1 MQSTRR
7 DNRHRLADTALRQS
21 GYFTAAQARELGYA
35 YPAQK
40 YNADHGNWLHV
51 DRGIYRLRDWP
62 SGLHDDFVRWWL
74 WSKGRAVVS
83 HDSALSVHGLGTV
96 DPSRVHLTVPPGFRQ
111 ASAGVV
117 LHKTV
122 LADADVE
129 RRDGF
134 AITTPIRSIVDA
146 AAGDLDADQLRLVVQ
161 DALDR
166 GFATSRR
173 LIERADAAGDRAA
186 LRIERAIRELGSP

>member
-7 DNRHRLADTALRQS
+7 DNRHRLAEIALRQS

-40 YNADHGNWLHV
+40 YNADHGNWLRV
-51 DRGIYRLRDWP
+51 DRAIYRLRDWP
-62 SGLHDDFVRWWL
+62 SGPHDDFVRWRL

-96 DPSRVHLTVPPGFRQ
+96 DPTRVHLTVPPGFRQ
-111 ASAGVV
+111 VAAGAV
-117 LHKTV
+117 LHKAM
-122 LADADVE
+122 LDDADVE
-129 RRDGF
+129 RREGF
-134 AITTPIRSIVDA
+134 VITTPIRSILDA
-146 AAGDLDADQLRLVVQ
+146 AAGDLDVDQLRLVVQ

-166 GFATSRR
+166 GFTTRRR
-173 LIERADAAGDRAA
+173 LIERADATGARAA
-186 LRIERAIRELGSP
+186 LRIERAIRDLDSP